1 MKSLKKTTFPELEN
15 EFLEDVLQQLVN
27 QYKIVQMFFTKNTH
41 TVFSHLIIHIAQ
53 NSNADHLQQNK
64 WIQKAKNL
72 YKVDVYILS
81 SEKMHHRYSLGDP
94 FIEFYCHQSKMIYQ
108 NQEMKDA
115 FVMPR
120 NWKEFRKKFN
130 TYKKSFYHDHNIYEL
145 QSKMQILEGSSNNVF
160 TFYGRLMEYNISYLE
175 ELYSG
180 RSLDVMNLDERIT
193 RLTEYIP
200 EIQKYFVKNSHNKYY
215 LADLITQAKE
225 AIAQD
230 DTIYKSELYEAISI
244 AEKNLYQL
252 VEKRLEELKKGI
264 RKSLP
269 KSNSSFYEI
278 DEKVKCPIFEIIV
291 ETILKSTDIEQIYL
305 FHENKYD
312 NTTTYY
318 LMLIANGV
326 GNEKLSS
333 LNQSL
338 KSKMEGEID
347 FVLISHSR
355 YWIQTNIYKYQSF
368 FTRILQHK
376 FLLYSSNENHPE
388 FHWEVP
394 HVPCH
399 SDLYFY
405 YKSTRDVGK
414 QFSSF
419 VNQSTTNF
427 QGLDSIF
434 TLFFLS
440 FCRTYIFVKTYYL
453 PHYLC
458 TRSLWQLCLY
468 ADINIRKHEYLIE
481 HFWTDFFPYVNKY
494 KTLHHCPSYL
504 NQEKVLQMNIIVE
517 KLMDE
522 LDTLVIKSKLLSNI
536 REDETNILSYN
547 VNK

>member
-41 TVFSHLIIHIAQ
+41 TVFSYLIIHIDQ

-64 WIQKAKNL
+64 WIQKVKNL

-81 SEKMHHRYSLGDP
+81 SAKLHHRYSLGDP

-108 NQEMKDA
+108 NQETKDTL
-115 FVMPR
+115 VTPR
-120 NWKEFRKKFN
+120 DWKEFKKKFN
-130 TYKKSFYHDHNIYEL
+130 TYQESFYHDHDIYK
-145 QSKMQILEGSSNNVF
+145 SQIKTLIAEGSSNHVF

-175 ELYSG
+175 KLYSG
-180 RSLDVMNLDERIT
+180 RSLDAMNLDDRIK

-200 EIQKYFVKNSHNKYY
+200 EIQKYFVKNSYNKYY
-215 LADLITQAKE
+215 LIDLITQAKE
-225 AIAQD
+225 ATAQD
-230 DTIYKSELYEAISI
+230 DAIYKSEFYEAISI
-244 AEKNLYQL
+244 AEQNLYQL
-252 VEKRLEELKKGI
+252 VEKRLEELKKQI

-312 NTTTYY
+312 NKTTYY

-333 LNQSL
+333 INQSL
-338 KSKMEGEID
+338 KSNVEGKIE

-355 YWIQTNIYKYQSF
+355 SWIQTNIYKHQSF
-368 FTRILQHK
+368 FTRNLQQE
-376 FLLYSSNENHPE
+376 FLLYSSDENHPA

-394 HVPCH
+394 HVPYH

-405 YKSTRDVGK
+405 YRSTKDVAM
-414 QFSSF
+414 QFSSI
-419 VNQSTTNF
+419 VNNSTTNF

-434 TLFFLS
+434 ALFFLS

-468 ADINIRKHEYLIE
+468 ADKSIRKHEYLIE

-494 KTLHHCPSYL
+494 KTLHHSPSSL
-504 NQEKVLQMNIIVE
+504 NREKVLQMNIIVE
-517 KLMDE
+517 KFMKE
-522 LDTLVIKSKLLSNI
+522 LRDLVVESRLLNF
-536 REDETNILSYN
+536 EDC
-547 VNK
+547 